1 VLRYGIAIVAVIIGA
16 VVLWN
21 VLVTTD
27 REKVEADVLR
37 LVELAKRGGEA
48 AADEIFEALAEDY
61 RGSGYFERDR
71 VRRELTRR
79 VGEGRL
85 GSLEVNDFDVVATG
99 EEMEI
104 PWLILFTEYGN
115 AHLRVTYAE
124 RDGQWKIVNVNRWKM
139 QR

>member
-1 VLRYGIAIVAVIIGA
+1 MLRYGVAIVAVIIAA

-27 REKVEADVLR
+27 RERVEADVLR
-37 LVELAKRGGEA
+37 LVELAKKGGQE
-48 AADEIFEALAEDY
+48 AADEIYEALAEDY
-61 RGSGYFERDR
+61 RGSGYFERER
-71 VRRELTRR
+71 VRRELTKR
-79 VGEGRL
+79 VGAGRL
-85 GSLEVNDFDVVATG
+85 KSLEVNDFDVVATG

-115 AHLRVTYAE
+115 AHLRVTYAK
-124 RDGQWKIVNVNRWKM
+124 RNDQWKIVNVNRWKM